1 MCFVLYGKVFR
12 GQYVMYGMEGKG
24 HYTIIDFSRGQYMVL

>member
-24 HYTIIDFSRGQYMVL
+24 PICFMLYDKVRGIIQ

>member
-1 MCFVLYGKVFR
+1 MCFVLYGKVLR

-24 HYTIIDFSRGQYMVL
+24 PICFMLYDKVRGII